1 MTDSNTDQPSS
12 PLAEWGLW
20 FQWVLATTLGWMLGQ
35 IFFGDI
41 GIGIVVGLLQWWV
54 LRGIIPEQAGWWIWA
69 STIGWL
75 IGWLMF
81 ATDILPPP
89 EVGIN
94 AGLVGGAAVGVI
106 MGTAQWLFVFRKL
119 FDLSIWWI
127 PISVAGWSV
136 ALSGALGWTVT
147 GTVVGAVTG
156 FLIDWFVRHAD
167 EEEEI

>member
-1 MTDSNTDQPSS
+1 T
-12 PLAEWGLW
+12 
-20 FQWVLATTLGWMLGQ
+20 
-35 IFFGDI
+35 
-41 GIGIVVGLLQWWV
+41 QWWV
-54 LRGIIPEQAGWWIWA
+54 LRGIIPERANWWIWA

-81 ATDILPPP
+81 STGILPPP
-89 EVGIN
+89 GSGLN
-94 AGLVGGAAVGVI
+94 DGLVAGAAVGAI
-106 MGTAQWLFVFRKL
+106 MGMAQWLFVFRNL

-136 ALSGALGWTVT
+136 ALSGVLGWTVT

-167 EEEEI
+167 DDEV